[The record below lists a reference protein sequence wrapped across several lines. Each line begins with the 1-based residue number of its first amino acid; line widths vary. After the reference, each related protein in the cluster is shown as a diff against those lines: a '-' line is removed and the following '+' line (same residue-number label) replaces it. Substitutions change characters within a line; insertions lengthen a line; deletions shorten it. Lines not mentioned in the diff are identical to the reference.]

1 MHPMTDLQHVQRR
14 TVQTLIEIPKRSVP
28 SRSRLASPRPRCL
41 PATSPEA
48 TNKPGSP
55 RRPKFLANRLEPG
68 GWRAS

>member
-14 TVQTLIEIPKRSVP
+14 TVQTLIGSQAVGA